1 MMCRS
6 VVEADAESLTGL
18 KKLLYRFHM
27 SVCPSCQAHHRQV
40 ETTVA
45 TLAALHRDLA
55 KDEPSQDAR
64 EKALAA
70 FRKKNQNAGV

>member
-1 MMCRS
+1 MMCRD

-18 KKLLYRFHM
+18 RKLLYRFHM
-27 SVCPSCQAHHRQV
+27 NVCPSCQAHHKQV
-40 ETTVA
+40 ETTIA
-45 TLAALHRDLA
+45 TLASLP

-70 FRKKNQNAGV
+70 FRKNKKDGV

>member
-18 KKLLYRFHM
+18 RKLLYRFHM
-27 SVCPSCQAHHRQV
+27 SVCPHCQAHQRQV

-45 TLAALHRDLA
+45 TLSALP
-55 KDEPSQDAR
+55 KDEPSRDSR

-70 FRKKNQNAGV
+70 FRKNTKPGV

>member
-1 MMCRS
+1 MMMCRD

-27 SVCPSCQAHHRQV
+27 NVCPSCQAHQKQV

-45 TLAALHRDLA
+45 TLAAMP
-55 KDEPSQDAR
+55 KDEPSPDAR

-70 FRKKNQNAGV
+70 FRKNTKQGV

>member
-1 MMCRS
+1 MMMCRD
-6 VVEADAESLTGL
+6 VVEADVEELSGFE
-18 KKLLYRFHM
+18 KLMYRFHM
-27 SVCPSCQAHHRQV
+27 TVCPSCKAHHKQL

-55 KDEPSQDAR
+55 KDEPSPDAR

-70 FRKKNQNAGV
+70 FRKNKKEGV